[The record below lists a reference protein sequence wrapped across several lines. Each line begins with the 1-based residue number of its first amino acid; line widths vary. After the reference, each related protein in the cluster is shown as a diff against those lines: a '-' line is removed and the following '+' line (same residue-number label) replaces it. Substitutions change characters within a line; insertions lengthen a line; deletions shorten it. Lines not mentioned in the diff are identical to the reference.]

1 MCASRSRRRRSSW
14 ELTLRSLLARGALEA
29 TTLGRPASGPPAAR
43 HGCLWVSPRPPDG
56 WLAAGP
62 ALVLLTGQ
70 PPASHPGPATPPLS
84 PRLARWAC
92 RRPPRPPASTAP
104 VVRSSGPTAGKQ
116 GRVQAGSAPE
126 WRASPGMFALFPA
139 LMPTSPHPP
148 GQKAPRQ
155 FQTAI
160 RLPKGS
166 GGLRFMT
173 AVGLGNCMACR
184 LEHEARVEGGNPAAL
199 AGQAE
204 CSCFSGSEPPS
215 PATTLRP
222 PRTRARADH
231 LGSAPQPSDPPSS
244 SRRRSARS
252 IR

>member
-1 MCASRSRRRRSSW
+1 MAGPP
-14 ELTLRSLLARGALEA
+14 LARPQLA
-29 TTLGRPASGPPAAR
+29 TGASGCHPAHQMAGWQQVRLSCCSRASPLRATLPPRHPPA
-43 HGCLWVSPRPPDG
+43 LPT
-56 WLAAGP
+56 AG
-62 ALVLLTGQ
+62 AVGM
-70 PPASHPGPATPPLS
+70 
-84 PRLARWAC
+84 
-92 RRPPRPPASTAP
+92 PPRPPASTAP